1 MNKANKITMSRVIM
15 SIIIIVLLLF
25 PFDQMGIDFPTYLIG
40 GKILID
46 LKYIIVGV
54 LFIIASFTDFL
65 DGYIARK
72 YNMVTDFGK
81 MVDAISDKLY
91 FLSLI
96 IILLV
101 NKKYLI
107 ILPMI
112 MELIIS
118 IINYLMLKKNKKVFT
133 ERVGKFKTTL
143 LIITLI
149 AALLSIEI
157 KIFNYLYIIFLVLT
171 TYFHIETICAYI
183 NQLHGKSKENIVS
196 FKDKKISERIKL
208 LLDEFMQ
215 YIKNP
220 IKIIK

>member
-1 MNKANKITMSRVIM
+1 MNGNTILSLIFYIYGAISD
-15 SIIIIVLLLF
+15 SI
-25 PFDQMGIDFPTYLIG
+25 
-40 GKILID
+40 
-46 LKYIIVGV
+46 
-54 LFIIASFTDFL
+54 
-65 DGYIARK
+65 DGYFARK
-72 YNMVTDFGK
+72 LNAYTKFGQYL
-81 MVDAISDKLY
+81 DAVSDKLY

-149 AALLSIEI
+149 VALLSIEI
-157 KIFNYLYIIFLVLT
+157 KIFNYLYIMFLVLT